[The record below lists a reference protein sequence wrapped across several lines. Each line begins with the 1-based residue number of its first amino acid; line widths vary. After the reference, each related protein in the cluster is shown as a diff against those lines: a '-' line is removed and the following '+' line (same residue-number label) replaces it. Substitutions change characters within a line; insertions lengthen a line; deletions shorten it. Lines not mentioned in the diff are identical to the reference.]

1 MSQRLADPI
10 ATQLERNFLGPLKDY
25 FERRPFD
32 YDEPYDDRSM
42 MGRVFESYNRMIMS
56 LFIQDSKKYSG
67 YELSRVG
74 PESHF
79 IKRLIGGIRRDY
91 FYAESSDR
99 VLKVKSNGSVTIYQD
114 GREVTEIDDFL
125 EYRSPSID
133 RPSIPIIVES
143 TVSPGG
149 HGGSNVKTSNVWDMY
164 GCKPFY
170 LQVIL
175 GTPGR
180 RTVTE
185 RIGPMK
191 AKMFVSSV

>member
-10 ATQLERNFLGPLKDY
+10 ATQLEKNFLEPLKEY

-32 YDEPYDDRSM
+32 YDESQGDRSM

-56 LFIQDSKKYSG
+56 LFIQDSRKYG
-67 YELSRVG
+67 DYELSRVG
-74 PESHF
+74 PDSHF
-79 IKRLIGGIRRDY
+79 IDRFVGGMREDY

-99 VLKVKSNGSVTIYQD
+99 LLKIRKSGNVTIYRD
-114 GREVTEIDDFL
+114 GCELTDIDDFL
-125 EYRSPSID
+125 EYKSPSIET
-133 RPSIPIIVES
+133 PSIPIIVES

-149 HGGSNVKTSNVWDMY
+149 HGGSGVKTSNVWSMY

-170 LQVIL
+170 LQMIL
-175 GTPGR
+175 GYPGR
-180 RTVTE
+180 KTITE

-191 AKMFVSSV
+191 AKMFVRSV